1 MTGKLS
7 YFYLRSCLNFAYSS
21 SLNRFIACGS
31 YTPVF
36 TAIPIM
42 HYSDDLGETWT
53 SIACA
58 FTSASQITAIARSD
72 LLGLFVVGSTA
83 FSSQPTTFWSTT
95 GLTGSWTSASGTT
108 GQIEKIIWVDE
119 LNMFISIG
127 YAPSNIISPINYST
141 DGKNW
146 TQTNYTTTSGYYVSD
161 IVWSKL
167 SRILVAVSPNLSNYL
182 TSSNGITWTTG
193 ASNINIYSI
202 GLNELLNNSNT
213 VSVGNQAGYYNQRN
227 NAIAIGYNSGQYT
240 QGESSISIGYQAGFQ
255 NQGSASVAIGYQA
268 GQTNQGISA
277 VAIGDSAG
285 LISQGFKGV
294 AVGWGAGNNNQ
305 ATGAVAVGN
314 ECADQ
319 FQGSFA
325 VAVGTRAGSRT
336 QGLNAVALGFQAGQ
350 TSQGASSIAIGSSAG
365 QGNQLGDSIAIGTSA
380 GQFAQQ
386 NTSIAIGYQAGQS
399 GQRTNAIAIGN
410 QAGQTG
416 QGSGVGNPIAIGAS
430 AGQANQQENSLA
442 IGSQAGR
449 TNQGTNAISIGVL
462 AGTAS
467 QAARAIAIGREA
479 GQTNQGTG
487 AIAIGYQAGPNSQA
501 ANSIVIN
508 ASGSS
513 LDNTTSNSTKINPI
527 RDAPTASTYRMMLY
541 DATTSEVVRSTAG
554 TSAQNKTFIID
565 HPVDKNKFLVH
576 ACLEGPEAGVYYR
589 GKGVITNNISVDIEL
604 PEYVDKLATDL
615 TVQITPIYDNK
626 VVKTYNV
633 SEVNGN
639 KFTVYGMNGS
649 FFWNVIGKRNTIEV
663 EPMKSEVILNG
674 SGPYMYISEKM

>member
-7 YFYLRSCLNFAYSS
+7 YLLLRSCLNFAYSS

-36 TAIPIM
+36 TVTPIM

-53 SIACA
+53 SIACG
-58 FTSASQITAIARSD
+58 FTSASQIRAISRSD
-72 LLGLFVVGSTA
+72 SLGLFVAGSNA

-95 GLTGSWTSASGTT
+95 GLTGSWTSASGTS

-146 TQTNYTTTSGYYVSD
+146 TQTNYTTTSGNYVSD

-167 SRILVAVSPNLSNYL
+167 SRILVAVSPNLSTFL
-182 TSSNGITWTTG
+182 TSSNGITWSTG
-193 ASNINIYSI
+193 AINTNIYSI

-213 VSVGNQAGYYNQRN
+213 VSIGNQAGYYNQRN
-227 NAIAIGYNSGQYT
+227 NAISIGFNSGQYS
-240 QGESSISIGYQAGFQ
+240 QGESSVSIGYQAGQTNQQQFGIAIGFQ
-255 NQGSASVAIGYQA
+255 TGQSTQGTGAIAIGYQA
-268 GQTNQGISA
+268 GQTNQQRFS
-277 VAIGDSAG
+277 V
-285 LISQGFKGV
+285 
-294 AVGWGAGNNNQ
+294 
-305 ATGAVAVGN
+305 
-314 ECADQ
+314 
-319 FQGSFA
+319 
-325 VAVGTRAGSRT
+325 
-336 QGLNAVALGFQAGQ
+336 
-350 TSQGASSIAIGSSAG
+350 
-365 QGNQLGDSIAIGTSA
+365 
-380 GQFAQQ
+380 
-386 NTSIAIGYQAGQS
+386 AIGYQ
-399 GQRTNAIAIGN
+399 
-410 QAGQTG
+410 
-416 QGSGVGNPIAIGAS
+416 
-430 AGQANQQENSLA
+430 
-442 IGSQAGR
+442 
-449 TNQGTNAISIGVL
+449 
-462 AGTAS
+462 
-467 QAARAIAIGREA
+467 A

-487 AIAIGYQAGPNSQA
+487 AIAIGYQSGYNSQA

-589 GKGVITNNISVDIEL
+589 GKGVITNNISVDIKL
-604 PEYVDKLATDL
+604 PEYVDKIATDL
-615 TVQITPIYDNK
+615 TVHITPIYDNK

-633 SEVNGN
+633 SEVKGN
-639 KFTVYGMNGS
+639 KFTVYGVNGS

-663 EPMKSEVILNG
+663 EPVKSDVIVKG